1 MLLKTIFAIVRHWSR
16 YARFVVKGG
25 LAKSYSPRIMKI
37 EYKSDFLERNIEFIC
52 LQNDDFAKMAK
63 YGQLDNWEYAELKI
77 FFDKCKE
84 KTNLVDCGA
93 SIGMYSKI
101 AMLANPHNKVQSFEP
116 NPWTRHAL
124 VKNLKEFG
132 HNSKVYH
139 YALGDLNGRRKLLMP
154 RDNLFTSSAKL
165 ENEDLT
171 ESRIWYKG
179 ISVEVRT
186 LDFLIEIG
194 EIEVPNVL
202 KIDVEGFELHVLKG
216 ARELLMSHKPI
227 IFFEALSKV
236 RLREITSYLSQYG
249 YIVNINA
256 DHSVRNFVAI

>member
-63 YGQLDNWEYAELKI
+63 YGQLDNWEYAELKT

-154 RDNLFTSSAKL
+154 RDYLFTSSAKL

-179 ISVEVRT
+179 IIVEVRT

-202 KIDVEGFELHVLKG
+202 KIDVEGLELHVLKG
-216 ARELLMSHKPI
+216 ARELLMLHKPI